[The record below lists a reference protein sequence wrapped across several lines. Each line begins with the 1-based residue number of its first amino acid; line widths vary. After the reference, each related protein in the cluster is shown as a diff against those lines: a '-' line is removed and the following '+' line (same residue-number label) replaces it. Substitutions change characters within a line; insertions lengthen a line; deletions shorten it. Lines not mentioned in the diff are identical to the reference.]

1 MVDVKS
7 FLGCEYYTKIIQRR
21 DKIMKKE
28 IKIVDGN
35 KMEAIVS
42 KVGSRRKVL
51 ISKAKDGSK
60 NMSFKVGIVA
70 SGIDIRE
77 SFESDTVH
85 YMLKGKAIIEWDGNE
100 IEFTDGMAIYMPAGS
115 EIRYRA
121 EEETD
126 VISVWSPALE

>member
-1 MVDVKS
+1 
-7 FLGCEYYTKIIQRR
+7 
-21 DKIMKKE
+21 MKKE
-28 IKIVDGN
+28 VRVVDGN
-35 KMEAIVS
+35 KMVATIS

-51 ISKAKDGSK
+51 ISRAKDGSE
-60 NMSFKVGIVA
+60 NISFKVGIVA
-70 SGIDIRE
+70 AGIDIKE

-85 YMLKGKAIIEWDGNE
+85 YMLKGKATIEWGGNE

-126 VISVWSPALE
+126 VISVWSPAID

>member
-1 MVDVKS
+1 
-7 FLGCEYYTKIIQRR
+7 
-21 DKIMKKE
+21 MKKE

-35 KMEAIVS
+35 KMEPMPSQI
-42 KVGSRRKVL
+42 GSRRKVI
-51 ISKAKDGSK
+51 ISKEKDGSEK
-60 NMSFKVGIVA
+60 MSFKVGIIGA
-70 SGIDIRE
+70 GIDIRE
-77 SFESDTVH
+77 SFESDVVH
-85 YMLKGKAIIEWDGNE
+85 YMLKGKATIEWDGKE